1 MSFICFFVLRNL
13 LIKSIKMKTHQA
25 NLLNSITLILMPL
38 WAYLTFEGTVDK
50 PEQSVTAFIPLFFG
64 VVLLLCNGGVKK
76 ENKIIA
82 HLAVVI
88 TLIAIAGVFTKP
100 FLKAIE
106 EGRNLGIF
114 RTSLMLLTSL
124 FAMITFIKSF
134 IAARKKS

>member
-13 LIKSIKMKTHQA
+13 LKKFIKMKTHQA

-50 PEQSVTAFIPLFFG
+50 PEQSITAFIPLFFG

-82 HLAVVI
+82 HIAVLV
-88 TLIAIAGVFTKP
+88 TLIALLGLTMP
-100 FLKAIE
+100 LKAAIAD
-106 EGRNLGIF
+106 GTTLSVVRVAA
-114 RTSLMLLTSL
+114 MLLTGSL
-124 FAMITFIKSF
+124 AMISFIKSF

>member
-82 HLAVVI
+82 HIAVLV
-88 TLIAIAGVFTKP
+88 TLIALLGLTMP
-100 FLKAIE
+100 LKAAVAD
-106 EGRNLGIF
+106 GRTLSII
-114 RTSLMLLTSL
+114 RVAAMLLTGSL
-124 FAMITFIKSF
+124 AMISFIKSF

>member
-13 LIKSIKMKTHQA
+13 LMKSIKMKTHQA
-25 NLLNSITLILMPL
+25 NLLNSIILILMPL

-82 HLAVVI
+82 HIAVLV
-88 TLIAIAGVFTKP
+88 TLIALLGLTMP
-100 FLKAIE
+100 LKAAVAD
-106 EGRNLGIF
+106 GRTLSII
-114 RTSLMLLTSL
+114 RVAAMLLTGSL
-124 FAMITFIKSF
+124 AMISFIKSF

>member
-13 LIKSIKMKTHQA
+13 LIKFIKMKTHQA

-82 HLAVVI
+82 HIAVLV
-88 TLIAIAGVFTKP
+88 TLIALLGLTMP
-100 FLKAIE
+100 LKAAVAD
-106 EGRNLGIF
+106 GRTLSII
-114 RTSLMLLTSL
+114 RVAAMLLTGSL
-124 FAMITFIKSF
+124 AMISFIKSF

>member
-13 LIKSIKMKTHQA
+13 LKKFIKMKTHQA

-38 WAYLTFEGTVDK
+38 WAYLTFEGTIDK
-50 PEQSVTAFIPLFFG
+50 PEQSITAFIPLFFG

-82 HLAVVI
+82 HIAVLV
-88 TLIAIAGVFTKP
+88 TLIALLGLTMP
-100 FLKAIE
+100 LKAAIAD
-106 EGRNLGIF
+106 GRTLSII
-114 RTSLMLLTSL
+114 RVVAMLLTGSL
-124 FAMITFIKSF
+124 AMISFIKSF

>member
-13 LIKSIKMKTHQA
+13 LIKFIKMKTHQA

-82 HLAVVI
+82 HIAVLV
-88 TLIAIAGVFTKP
+88 TLIALLGLTMP
-100 FLKAIE
+100 LKAAVA
-106 EGRNLGIF
+106 EGRTLSII
-114 RTSLMLLTSL
+114 RVAAMLLTGSL
-124 FAMITFIKSF
+124 AMISFIKSF

>member
-82 HLAVVI
+82 HIAVLV
-88 TLIAIAGVFTKP
+88 TLIALLGLTMP
-100 FLKAIE
+100 LKAAVAD
-106 EGRNLGIF
+106 GRTLSII
-114 RTSLMLLTSL
+114 RVAAMLLTGSL
-124 FAMITFIKSF
+124 AMISFIKSF
-134 IAARKKS
+134 VAARKKS